1 MIFHLLQVITAL
13 WNSSFFAYFSDFWF
27 IIDGKCYEFVR
38 NGIVHRTLTFLCI
51 YHQKKASKLRISM
64 LSLNAFFLIILLL
77 FLKAQPLKL
86 SSMEIPVSSYKK
98 SEYYTRILFWS
109 CLNILYLLSNLMS
122 KSILGLNKR
131 CSRRV

>member
-64 LSLNAFFLIILLL
+64 LSLNTFFLIILLL
-77 FLKAQPLKL
+77 LLFMSVLDNIYFSRFIRPMHLSRKAHDSESLLKYKGQNSIFYPLYFY
-86 SSMEIPVSSYKK
+86 IIISYP
-98 SEYYTRILFWS
+98 Y
-109 CLNILYLLSNLMS
+109 
-122 KSILGLNKR
+122 
-131 CSRRV
+131 

>member
-77 FLKAQPLKL
+77 LLFMSVLDNIYFPRFIRPMHLSRKAHDSESLSYLKL
-86 SSMEIPVSSYKK
+86 NLS
-98 SEYYTRILFWS
+98 
-109 CLNILYLLSNLMS
+109 LLLMS
-122 KSILGLNKR
+122 FLPLF
-131 CSRRV
+131 VFEEW

>member
-27 IIDGKCYEFVR
+27 IIDEKCYEFVR

-77 FLKAQPLKL
+77 LLFMSVLDNIYFPRFFRPMHLSRKAHDSESLLKYKGQNSIFYPLYFY
-86 SSMEIPVSSYKK
+86 IIISYP
-98 SEYYTRILFWS
+98 Y
-109 CLNILYLLSNLMS
+109 
-122 KSILGLNKR
+122 
-131 CSRRV
+131 